1 MKVTKFAFS
10 LLPETLAICK
20 LSHATRIPDWGL
32 DGKFVSITRMADEIS
47 IVCPQDKIPQGI
59 TSDQGWRCLKVEGP
73 FDFSATGVV
82 ASFTR
87 PLSAAG
93 IAILV
98 ISTYDTDYLMVREK
112 DLEGAIQVLSD
123 EGHGVRR

>member
-20 LSHATRIPDWGL
+20 LSHETRIPDWVLAGE
-32 DGKFVSITRMADEIS
+32 FVSVTRTADEIS
-47 IVCPQDKIPQGI
+47 IVCPQDNVPKGI

-73 FDFSATGVV
+73 FDFSATGIE
-82 ASFTR
+82 ASFAR
-87 PLSAAG
+87 PLAAAG
-93 IAILV
+93 IALLV
-98 ISTYDTDYLMVREK
+98 ISAYDTDYLMVKEN
-112 DLEGAIQVLSD
+112 DLECAVQVLSG